1 MRRAADNHFF
11 VTAAAALLRLVRY
24 DWDRSSWSASV
35 DRDIDWTEVV
45 RMALDHGVAGIL
57 CRSIGA
63 LPSRDVPEDIAAAA
77 TVYLDRAHVEG
88 SALLAQLGDVLDV
101 LAADDIAAL
110 PFKGP
115 ALGALAHASA
125 TIRPS
130 RDIDVLVRARDMD
143 GAVAALG
150 RLGYRLS
157 ESLPPK
163 AMAAC
168 YESYGQDI
176 LFAESRAPVEPHCA
190 FTPSRLA
197 VDLDLESMWQRAGTL
212 MLDGRSVRTLSLED
226 TALVACLH
234 GSKERWWRLLWV
246 ADVAALI
253 HRHPALDWTAVAE
266 RAREAGA
273 QRMLLLGV
281 GLARELFAST
291 LPDGIATA
299 IDGDETL
306 SRLVKEIARDVSAPR
321 VPSGPPDHL
330 SLYYWRLRERP
341 RDRLRYVWRA
351 LTTPR
356 FQHYGMIRLPDAL
369 FGGYVVIKL
378 VHDYVLLPLWWLA
391 KGRWRR
397 RAPDSVGA

>member
-1 MRRAADNHFF
+1 MP
-11 VTAAAALLRLVRY
+11 AAASLLRLVRY
-24 DWDRSSWSASV
+24 DWDRSSWRADG
-35 DRDIDWTEVV
+35 DRAIDWTEVV
-45 RMALDHGVAGIL
+45 RMALDHGVAGLL
-57 CRSIGA
+57 CRTIGA
-63 LPSRDVPEDIAAAA
+63 LPSGVVPEDIAAAA
-77 TVYLDRAHVEG
+77 MIYLDRANAEG
-88 SALLAQLGDVLDV
+88 TALLHQLVEALDV
-101 LAADDIAAL
+101 LAADAIAAL

-115 ALGALAHASA
+115 ALGVLAHASA

-130 RDIDVLVRARDMD
+130 RDIDVLVHPRDMD
-143 GAVAALG
+143 GAIAALG

-176 LFAESRAPVEPHCA
+176 VFAEGRAPVEPHCA
-190 FTPSRLA
+190 FTPSALA
-197 VDLDLESMWQRAGTL
+197 VSLDLEGIWRRASQVAL
-212 MLDGRSVRTLSLED
+212 GRCSVPTLSLED
-226 TALVACLH
+226 TLFVACLH
-234 GSKERWWRLLWV
+234 GSKERWWRLLWI

-253 HRHPALDWTAVAE
+253 HRHSTIDWPVLME
-266 RAREAGA
+266 RARAAGA

-281 GLARELFAST
+281 GLARELFASG
-291 LPDGIATA
+291 LPERVAAT
-299 IDGDETL
+299 IDGDAAL
-306 SRLVKEIARDVSAPR
+306 SRLVQEIAHDVSAPR
-321 VPSGPPDHL
+321 PPSGPPERL

-341 RDRLRYVWRA
+341 GDRLRYVWRT

-369 FGGYVVIKL
+369 FGGYVVVKL

-397 RAPDSVGA
+397 RTAASQARA